1 VGANAGR
8 KKPTVAQMLGALR
21 DAGYL
26 FQNGI
31 VLELEAAGYSVMPDY
46 SFPDRDTGK
55 LLEIDI
61 SATKRR
67 SVRGDDREPRIY
79 TKVLASCRDNANP
92 LVFFTRDNDNTLRPA
107 TTHLPINGVPFGW
120 PFSVADPGRG
130 IRTRSLRLLQEHDHR
145 LTAPRVSSQFCA
157 VMSADGSEELTAESE
172 GLNHELLV
180 PLIKAMR
187 YKGDPA
193 QNPHPGALDVELIY
207 PLVILSDEMYECA
220 ADADRHDLARKKHV
234 VVYRKYRSAKIKG
247 VFTIDVI
254 ARSFLGR
261 YRKLI
266 EAESERVREFLKDN
280 LEGIRECES
289 RRRDWQKR

>member
-1 VGANAGR
+1 MSTRVKA
-8 KKPTVAQMLGALR
+8 KKPTVAEMLGALR

-26 FQNGI
+26 FQNEI
-31 VLELEAAGYSVMPDY
+31 VLELEGAGYSVTPDY
-46 SFPDRDTGK
+46 GFPDRGTGK
-55 LLEIDI
+55 QVEIDI

-79 TKVLASCRDNANP
+79 TKVLATCKDNTNP
-92 LVFFTRDNDNTLRPA
+92 LVFFTRDNDNTLKPA
-107 TTHLPINGVPFGW
+107 TTSLPINGVPFGW
-120 PFSVADPGRG
+120 PFSVAEPGRG
-130 IRTRSLRLLQEHDHR
+130 IRTRSLRLLQEYDHR

-157 VMSADGSEELTAESE
+157 VLSPDGSGELTAESE
-172 GLNHELLV
+172 GLHHELLV
-180 PLIKAMR
+180 PLIKAIR

-193 QNPHPGALDVELIY
+193 QNHHPGALDVELIY
-207 PLVILSDEMYECA
+207 PLVILSDEMYEC
-220 ADADRHDLARKKHV
+220 DAGAGSPDIAKKKHV
-234 VVYRKYRSAKIKG
+234 VVYRKYRSARIKG

-254 ARSFLGR
+254 ARSYLSR

-280 LEGIRECES
+280 LEGIRECER

>member
-1 VGANAGR
+1 MSPSAKR
-8 KKPTVAQMLGALR
+8 EKPTVAEMLGALS
-21 DAGYL
+21 DSGYL
-26 FQNGI
+26 FQNS
-31 VLELEAAGYSVMPDY
+31 VALEFESAGYSVTPDY
-46 SFPDRDTGK
+46 SFPDRDTGQQV
-55 LLEIDI
+55 EVDI

-67 SVRGDDREPRIY
+67 SICGDDREPRIY
-79 TKVLASCRDNANP
+79 TKVLANCRENTNP

-157 VMSADGSEELTAESE
+157 VFSTSGSVELTAESE
-172 GLNHELLV
+172 GLHQELLV
-180 PLIKAMR
+180 PLIKAIR
-187 YKGDPA
+187 YKGDA
-193 QNPHPGALDVELIY
+193 ALNPHSGELDVELIY
-207 PLVILSDEMYECA
+207 PLVILSDEMYEC
-220 ADADRHDLARKKHV
+220 DAGAESPDLARKKHV
-234 VVYRKYRSAKIKG
+234 VVYRKYRSARIKG

-280 LEGIRECES
+280 LEGIRECE
-289 RRRDWQKR
+289 RHRRDWQKR